1 MPGMLSF
8 AISPVLSSLRVSPF
22 ESTRTVLCAGRF
34 LRLIQFAVE
43 VTNRGCKRI
52 DSND

>member
-1 MPGMLSF
+1 MPGILSF
-8 AISPVLSSLRVSPF
+8 AVSPALSRLRLSPF
-22 ESTRTVLCAGRF
+22 ESTRMVLRAGRF

-43 VTNRGCKRI
+43 VTNRGRKRI